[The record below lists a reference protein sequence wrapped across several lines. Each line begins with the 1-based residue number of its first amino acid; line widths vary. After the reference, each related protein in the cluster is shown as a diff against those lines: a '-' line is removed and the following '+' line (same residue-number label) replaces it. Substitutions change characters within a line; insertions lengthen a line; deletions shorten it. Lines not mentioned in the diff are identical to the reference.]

1 MQVEVEEEER
11 EEERKQHKRDD
22 VMNEKKGLRVFPA
35 SKHPIAEN
43 KQVEPNQNLGEGV
56 HAVESRWKV
65 SVGIHCYAV
74 AGKSHVGRIEF
85 ARAD

>member
-11 EEERKQHKRDD
+11 EEEREEHKRDD

-43 KQVEPNQNLGEGV
+43 KQVKPNQNLGEGV
-56 HAVESRWKV
+56 HAIESSRKV

>member
-56 HAVESRWKV
+56 HAVESRRKV

-74 AGKSHVGRIEF
+74 AGESHVGRIQF